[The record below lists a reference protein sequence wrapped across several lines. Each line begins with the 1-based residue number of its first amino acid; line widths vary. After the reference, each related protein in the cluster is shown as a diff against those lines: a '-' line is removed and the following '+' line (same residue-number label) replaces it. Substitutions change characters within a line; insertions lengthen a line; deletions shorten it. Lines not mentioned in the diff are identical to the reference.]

1 MRNGKAHST
10 SELVKSSLVKGHRRC
25 SSDSVRTIRPE
36 ITTQPSLPEVRAD
49 KYVCREGSKPIL
61 QESLFIVPRVAELVM
76 LSACKG
82 SQLYHLSPNNVF
94 EALYLFRFLK

>member
-49 KYVCREGSKPIL
+49 KYVCR
-61 QESLFIVPRVAELVM
+61 
-76 LSACKG
+76 
-82 SQLYHLSPNNVF
+82 
-94 EALYLFRFLK
+94 

>member
-49 KYVCREGSKPIL
+49 KYVCREVL
-61 QESLFIVPRVAELVM
+61 QESLFIVPRVAEFVM
-76 LSACKG
+76 LSASKG

-94 EALYLFRFLK
+94 EALYIFRFLK